1 MNRKEARF
9 QEKLLRYKGPKRLE
23 PAKRKPLDRTRKGSM
38 KPWKKEYIRRY
49 EPRYYERE
57 LDV

>member
-9 QEKLLRYKGPKRLE
+9 REKLLRYKGPKRLQ
-23 PAKRKPLDRTRKGSM
+23 PARRKPVSNYIY
-38 KPWKKEYIRRY
+38 KPWAKEHAGHYQPLY
-49 EPRYYERE
+49 FKGRE